1 MKPLVLAL
9 TGFRSYPSLARIDF
23 TGKSLVAALG
33 DTGAGKSSLL
43 DAVVF
48 ALFRKSTWDAREPR
62 HLIADGAQAMSV
74 EFTFLHDG
82 QRWHV
87 HRTMHA
93 TNPNAARHHLKNL
106 DTGEETDGATAVDN
120 RIKAVL
126 QMGYD
131 TFLRVGLLPQGK
143 FDQLLTATP
152 KERSPR
158 LRELF
163 GAESLELVQQMAA
176 RHSHTLQALLSDAR
190 AKRAPMP
197 DNPKQTAAEAGAA
210 ADAATAHAER
220 LKTAIERITALRSEV
235 LAARATAASATSTA
249 ETLSTCAVPD
259 AGAVLD
265 ALEPVATDIA
275 ARHDA
280 LDQRA
285 VHAAT
290 RELELTAAITAAD
303 SAGEGQD
310 ALAQA
315 AMILKTLAADAEEH
329 RSERDRLAI
338 LAEQLADERDAITE
352 AEAELDEDA
361 EQAKPLAEQASA
373 AAKTSNQIR
382 MCATTVRTA
391 LTTALTA
398 ARRVAGTASAHAA
411 AVDRRTSARDDLG
424 PVEVKAEA
432 ARKAV
437 KEADTHLEALRQRNT
452 AAALAAELRPGD
464 DCLVCHQQVPDY
476 FAPPTDTHT
485 AELAAA
491 TDRLSRA
498 KTARDTAVERLAKA
512 RADMTAAEE
521 AVLARER
528 EHHSAQQ
535 TAQETSADAVRA
547 FADLAALAAE
557 TDAGFD
563 AEAAS
568 LALTAATAALAAP
581 TADGPAPLEQNTAP
595 IADAIA
601 ACEQAAVR
609 HTEQLQAEGHR
620 RIAEVEAGRKAL
632 AERTRAHQRH
642 TEDTAKAS
650 ALHTRAVARTTAQVS
665 TLPSRIQAMLP
676 HDAIDVLADEAAAAA
691 AAVTTR
697 QAEVQELFDQREKA
711 RAQKAEVLGEQ
722 RALDKD
728 TQVRLEHPL
737 NQLRG
742 RLDVWAQAVTQ
753 ALTHLDASDQ
763 HQAPKAPAQ
772 SEIAEVRT
780 YASELSTTT
789 STLSDRLTQRAVAAA
804 GHAATAENSLSECAA
819 ALTDVDGFDTHADL
833 TTPEAL
839 HPLVA
844 AVGQATKEAKD
855 QRQKQQDAQD
865 LIKPAADLDFA
876 ITAGRARCEA
886 LEVLRRELVD
896 AKFLNHLTM
905 LRTQALLGI
914 ASDLLGQMS
923 DGRFGFA
930 DSFDIVSRNSGVAH
944 PPNRLSGGEKFQ
956 ASLALAL
963 ALAELHSRSGPAL
976 GSLFLDEGFA
986 ALDTTALDSALEVL
1000 RTQANGNRLV
1010 MVISHLQ
1017 AVAEAVDDVLLV
1029 ERTPAGSSA
1038 HWLTPTQRDELAQ
1051 ADLVSGLQTM
1061 AR

>member
-93 TNPNAARHHLKNL
+93 TNPNAARHHLRNL

-126 QMGYD
+126 QMGYE

-176 RHSHTLQALLSDAR
+176 RHSQTLQALLSDAR

-197 DNPKQTAAEAGAA
+197 DNPEQTATEAGAA

-235 LAARATAASATSTA
+235 LAARATVASATSTA
-249 ETLSTCAVPD
+249 ETLSTCAVTD
-259 AGAVLD
+259 AGATLD

-275 ARHDA
+275 AQHAA

-285 VHAAT
+285 AQAVI
-290 RELELTAAITAAD
+290 RERELTAAITAAD
-303 SAGEGQD
+303 AAGEGQD
-310 ALAQA
+310 ALAQS
-315 AMILKTLAADAEEH
+315 AMILKTLAAHAEEH
-329 RSERDRLAI
+329 RSERDRLTA
-338 LAEQLADERDAITE
+338 LAEQLAGERDAITE
-352 AEAELDEDA
+352 AEAELA
-361 EQAKPLAEQASA
+361 EAAEHAKPLAEQAHA
-373 AAKTSNQIR
+373 AAKTSARIR
-382 MCATTVRTA
+382 ACAITVRTA

-398 ARRVAGTASAHAA
+398 ARRVAGTASAHAT

-424 PVEVKAEA
+424 PVEAEAAA

-437 KEADTHLEALRQRNT
+437 TEADTQLEALRRHRT
-452 AAALAAELRPGD
+452 AAALAAELSPGD
-464 DCLVCHQQVPDY
+464 DCLLCRQRVPDD
-476 FAPPTDTHT
+476 FAPPTDTDT
-485 AELAAA
+485 VELTAA
-491 TDRLSRA
+491 TDRLIRA
-498 KTARDTAVERLAKA
+498 TTARDKAVERLVGA
-512 RADMTAAEE
+512 RAAVTAADE
-521 AVLARER
+521 AVLERER

-557 TDAGFD
+557 TPTGFD
-563 AEAAS
+563 AESAS
-568 LALTAATAALAAP
+568 LTLTAATAALAAP
-581 TADGPAPLEQNTAP
+581 TADGTAPLEQDTAP
-595 IADAIA
+595 ITDAIA
-601 ACEQAAVR
+601 ACEQAAAT
-609 HTEQLQAEGHR
+609 HAEHLQAEGHR
-620 RIAEVEAGRKAL
+620 RTAAIEADRKAL

-642 TEDTAKAS
+642 TDDAAKAS
-650 ALHTRAVARTTAQVS
+650 ERHTRAVAGTTAQIS
-665 TLPSRIQAMLP
+665 TLPARIQAMLP
-676 HDAIDVLADEAAAAA
+676 DDAIDVLADEAAAAA
-691 AAVTTR
+691 STVTAR

-711 RAQKAEVLGEQ
+711 GAEKAAVLGEQ

-728 TQVRLEHPL
+728 TQARLEHPL
-737 NQLRG
+737 SKLRG
-742 RLDVWAQAVTQ
+742 QLDVWAQSVSQ
-753 ALTHLDASDQ
+753 AITYLDVSDQ

-772 SEIAEVRT
+772 SEITEVRT

-789 STLSDRLTQRAVAAA
+789 STLGDKLTERAVAAA
-804 GHAATAENSLSECAA
+804 DHAATAENSLSECAA
-819 ALTDVDGFDTHADL
+819 TLTHVDGFDTHADL

-855 QRQKQQDAQD
+855 QRQKQQEAQD

-876 ITAGRARCEA
+876 ITAGKARCEA

-896 AKFLNHLTM
+896 AKFLNHLTT
-905 LRTQALLGI
+905 LRTQALLGV

-1000 RTQANGNRLV
+1000 RTQADGNRLV
-1010 MVISHLQ
+1010 MVISHLH

-1029 ERTPAGSSA
+1029 ERTPVGSSA
-1038 HWLTPTQRDELAQ
+1038 RWLTPAQRDELAQ
-1051 ADLVSGLQTM
+1051 ADLVSGLQAL